1 MKHEQIFFINPR
13 FVFLHLSCKFF
24 LYLDSIYGVYITN
37 VLFPDI
43 NYKLENGYL
52 FNIRRGSKMA
62 RICLSVFLY
71 RFVFPLEFQ
80 HIGRLWDF
88 TPLPVVVSS
97 KMMPNCKRLIK
108 LIGVF
113 YFVSFIIR
121 VCLKLISNRT

>member
-1 MKHEQIFFINPR
+1 MSKYFLLIPGLFFFIYPVN
-13 FVFLHLSCKFF
+13 SF

-37 VLFPDI
+37 VLFSDI

-97 KMMPNCKRLIK
+97 KMMPNCRRLIK
-108 LIGVF
+108 LIRVF
-113 YFVSFIIR
+113 YFVISIIR